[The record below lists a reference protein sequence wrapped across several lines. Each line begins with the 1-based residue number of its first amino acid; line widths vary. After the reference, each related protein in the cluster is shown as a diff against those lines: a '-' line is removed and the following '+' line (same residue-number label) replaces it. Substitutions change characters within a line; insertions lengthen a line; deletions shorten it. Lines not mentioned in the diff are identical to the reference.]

1 MKSGL
6 KIVACGNLFDSL
18 YFCEDDGTYVKI
30 IDLMNNLGCFSV
42 GFSNYSYIY
51 MGKRLYMN
59 VGIQKDF
66 ESILSILY
74 PMNEIAAVTRVMD
87 MTQQVQIL
95 K

>member
-1 MKSGL
+1 MKCLTLDEKEKDIYRKKGKRNIGVKKMKSGL

-51 MGKRLYMN
+51 MG
-59 VGIQKDF
+59 
-66 ESILSILY
+66 
-74 PMNEIAAVTRVMD
+74 
-87 MTQQVQIL
+87 
-95 K
+95 

>member
-42 GFSNYSYIY
+42 GFRIIHTYIWAK
-51 MGKRLYMN
+51 GF
-59 VGIQKDF
+59 I
-66 ESILSILY
+66 
-74 PMNEIAAVTRVMD
+74 
-87 MTQQVQIL
+87 
-95 K
+95 